1 MVRKLTTD
9 EISNFEKELTDLVE
23 VNTFSSL
30 VKKAW
35 EGAMKQPV
43 EKTMVELPSGET
55 MTLDELLSHYDKGD
69 YTAEMKETLGQV
81 VNVPK
86 ISQKLNRLTH
96 GQFSAAIGKKL
107 NSSLGALKAEHE
119 KILKDK
125 RQIPQAK
132 EEEKLTAV
140 PLANSTE
147 GEKKVSIA
155 PPVPTMIVKENKN
168 ENERKGIDLARI
180 RRYRRTGGI
189 SIPESGQRLH

>member
-1 MVRKLTTD
+1 MARKLTTD

-43 EKTMVELPSGET
+43 EKTMVELPSGEA
-55 MTLDELLSHYDKGD
+55 MTLEELLTHYDKGD
-69 YTAEMKETLGQV
+69 YSAEMKETLGQV

-119 KILKDK
+119 KILKEK
-125 RQIPQAK
+125 RQAPQNK
-132 EEEKLTAV
+132 EEEKDKTVLPLPAV
-140 PLANSTE
+140 PT
-147 GEKKVSIA
+147 I
-155 PPVPTMIVKENKN
+155 IVKENKN
-168 ENERKGIDLARI
+168 ENERKGIDLTRI
-180 RRYRRTGGI
+180 RRYRRTGGV
-189 SIPESGQRLH
+189 SIPESEQRLH